1 MIRARNRVQRSWL
14 VRAPRWTFVLA
25 ACALVGC
32 TELPR
37 RWQEDRPYFTLNRT
51 PCGAWLEGSWG
62 RQPAN
67 SALKLHWSRRAG
79 ALQMQT
85 VFARRHKK
93 PSRGDPV

>member
-1 MIRARNRVQRSWL
+1 MSPEGHP
-14 VRAPRWTFVLA
+14 VRCGGCAMNEILDFNHTALA
-25 ACALVGC
+25 ALIS
-32 TELPR
+32 R

-51 PCGAWLEGSWG
+51 ACGAWLEGSWG

>member
-1 MIRARNRVQRSWL
+1 MNAILDFDHIA
-14 VRAPRWTFVLA
+14 LA
-25 ACALVGC
+25 
-32 TELPR
+32 ELISR
-37 RWQEDRPYFTLNRT
+37 RWQEDRPYLTLNRT
-51 PCGAWLEGSWG
+51 AWVACVEGSWG

-85 VFARRHKK
+85 VFARRHKE